1 MTDRG
6 AGTGA
11 PSGDPADPGP
21 ARGPDP
27 HGGAG
32 SPTRPAL
39 GAAMVI
45 GAASLW
51 GSLGLFGR
59 LAFQHGVTPLELAS
73 VRAALAFVGVLPLAL
88 WRPGILKVRR
98 ADLPLL
104 VAYGAISVGL
114 FYYVYMEAVD
124 RVPLAVAAALLYTA
138 PGWVVAIAWSL
149 GWEPVRLRRLL
160 PLAMVLAGAFLVT
173 GAWRVLVGDAPWPLL
188 GPGPGPTA
196 DPGATPGGS
205 PSIGWVGAAF
215 GLASGVAY
223 ALYTVLGKRVR
234 ARYSVLTTILYAY
247 GIGTLVLALAAPPWA
262 AFVDH
267 PEATGVILLMGLG
280 PTLLAAL
287 LFYAGLHHIDA
298 SAASM
303 LATIEPVVAAL
314 LGLAWLGEAVSL
326 ATIGGTGLIIGAAIL
341 LRPRRRRAA
350 GAS

>member
-1 MTDRG
+1 MEG
-6 AGTGA
+6 AGRIAVTGDGGAAAA
-11 PSGDPADPGP
+11 PGTAAPGGP
-21 ARGPDP
+21 ARPV
-27 HGGAG
+27 
-32 SPTRPAL
+32 L

-59 LAFQHGVTPLELAS
+59 LAFEHGVTPIQLAS
-73 VRAALAFVGVLPLAL
+73 VRAALAFIGVLPLAL
-88 WRPGILKVRR
+88 WRPGILRVRR

-124 RVPLAVAAALLYTA
+124 RTPLAVAAALLYTA

-149 GWEPVRLRRLL
+149 GWEPVRPRRLL
-160 PLAMVLAGAFLVT
+160 PLAMVLVGAFLVT
-173 GAWRVLVGDAPWPLL
+173 DAWRVLVR
-188 GPGPGPTA
+188 
-196 DPGATPGGS
+196 GAGSGAGSGIGG
-205 PSIGWVGAAF
+205 VGIAF

-234 ARYSVLTTILYAY
+234 RRYGVLTTILYAY
-247 GIGTLVLALAAPPWA
+247 GIGALVLAIGAPPWA
-262 AFVDH
+262 AFVEH
-267 PEATGVILLMGLG
+267 PEATGIILLMGLG

-314 LGLAWLGEAVSL
+314 LGLAWLGEGLSA
-326 ATIGGTGLIIGAAIL
+326 ATIAGTALIIGAAAM
-341 LRPRRRRAA
+341 LRPRRAA
-350 GAS
+350 PDSTNTSTPTADPG